1 MHTGE
6 QLAVP
11 GQAVSRR
18 QDPGPEYR
26 RIPVCDVA
34 EHRQGQKVYAVGVFQ
49 HIHVVILYAVLYGDG
64 HAHRA
69 AGGRAHPQHVV
80 VAPLYV
86 HAVVAHEVVQNYVG
100 VGAAVE
106 YVADYVQ
113 GIHGH
118 ALYEGAKLRYESIRH
133 AGVYYGADY
142 VVVIGMFVV
151 LVLWIEKLLHY
162 VGKVLWQR
170 LAHLGAGVL

>member
-1 MHTGE
+1 M
-6 QLAVP
+6 
-11 GQAVSRR
+11 
-18 QDPGPEYR
+18 
-26 RIPVCDVA
+26 
-34 EHRQGQKVYAVGVFQ
+34 
-49 HIHVVILYAVLYGDG
+49 
-64 HAHRA
+64 
-69 AGGRAHPQHVV
+69 
-80 VAPLYV
+80 
-86 HAVVAHEVVQNYVG
+86 
-100 VGAAVE
+100 GAAVE

-113 GIHGH
+113 GIHRH
-118 ALYEGAKLRYESIRH
+118 ALYEGAKLRYEIIRH